1 MSLFPVCCYTCRK
14 VINPMYE
21 TFKAGVREIQTM
33 EDVSKL
39 EKHDRVTGLLCELG
53 IRRLCCRIIFLS
65 HVDSFDDEQNMRGC
79 QLGKCSDGRGD
90 QRDGEHREDSPDG
103 RWQTQTRICSVGPL
117 MGALEFLGPRECVLV
132 RKGVMG

>member
-79 QLGKCSDGRGD
+79 QLGKVYAQTAGEISGTVSIVRTPQTEDGKRK
-90 QRDGEHREDSPDG
+90 HA
-103 RWQTQTRICSVGPL
+103 SVL
-117 MGALEFLGPRECVLV
+117 LAR
-132 RKGVMG
+132 